1 MASKIS
7 SERVAQREKNYQR
20 VQELFSKLGGRIT
33 VRGHT
38 VIDALVQTTPKGV
51 QYLQMPGIALVSKP
65 QIDLEVLSGFLGG
78 FEPELEFTNYI
89 NDETPLT
96 DGSQIAKLG
105 GQVCYMS
112 FGPGRSKNVD
122 AGAYIEDIKAQGHGS
137 VLEHVNYSFLTYG
150 TPRSESHERVRHRAG
165 VAVSQLSQR
174 YVGGRTLRFV
184 ERTEYKDDPEL
195 HRDFETEVE
204 EEALRYERKVEKLLV
219 RQKSKESAIL
229 QDDSP
234 TSRRIRVRQAAR
246 SVLSNDTEVAMLWS
260 ANARALHHIFG
271 ARTSEHAEVD
281 IRNLFF
287 RMFLCTAI
295 VDPILFSDFE
305 IKDLP
310 DGTYSLSS
318 PYKKP

>member
-7 SERVAQREKNYQR
+7 PERIVQREKNYQR
-20 VQELFSKLGGRIT
+20 AQELFGKLGGRIT

-38 VIDALVQTTPKGV
+38 VIDAEVHSTPKGV
-51 QYLQMPGIALVSKP
+51 QYLQVPGIALVSKP
-65 QIDLEVLSGFLGG
+65 DVDMEVLSGFLGG
-78 FEPELEFTNYI
+78 FDPSLDFENYI
-89 NDETPLT
+89 HDEVELT
-96 DGSQIAKLG
+96 DGTQVAKLG

-112 FGPGRSKNVD
+112 FGPGRSKNID

-137 VLEHVNYSFLTYG
+137 VLEHANYSYLTYG

-174 YVGGRTLRFV
+174 YVGGNTLRFV
-184 ERTEYKDDPEL
+184 ERSEYRDDQEL
-195 HRDFETEVE
+195 HTDFESEVE
-204 EEALRYERKVEKLLV
+204 EQALRYERKVEKLLA
-219 RQKSKESAIL
+219 RQESHESAML
-229 QDDSP
+229 QDDSA
-234 TSRRIRVRQAAR
+234 TSRRIKVRQAAR

-260 ANARALHHIFG
+260 ANARALHHIFS

-287 RMFLCTAI
+287 RMFLCTAV

-310 DGTYSLSS
+310 DGTHSLSS